1 MIKIAIV
8 TATRAEYGL
17 LNPVIRKL
25 RSYETSDLKVEVIV
39 TGTHLKNNMVIQFGK
54 FKKIKFELII
64 GLRYQ
69 LNHRQKRIYLRIRL
83 IL

>member
-25 RSYETSDLKVEVIV
+25 RSYETSDLKLED
-39 TGTHLKNNMVIQFGK
+39 L
-54 FKKIKFELII
+54 
-64 GLRYQ
+64 
-69 LNHRQKRIYLRIRL
+69 
-83 IL
+83 